1 MSDLPKFESREALAQ
16 KIGWEGGL
24 DMAMDYG
31 ITTEMLPEGDT
42 ELLEAWTPMQ
52 EAWDAYAEAAVKVR
66 ALLPEDFEG

>member
-1 MSDLPKFESREALAQ
+1 MSRFENRERLAQ
-16 KIGWEGGL
+16 KIAWEGGL

-42 ELLEAWTPMQ
+42 ELLEAWAPMQ

-66 ALLPEDFEG
+66 ELLPEADA